1 MKDLKSWNRKKQKL
15 DEIKNTYNTMIN
27 QSDQF
32 YQDQINAIW
41 DYNTN
46 QQDLKNQQIDLI
58 INEINQNINL
68 KKIVLKGKEKLI
80 LISQSNQI
88 NMKQIQNKEQIQD

>member
-32 YQDQINAIW
+32 YQEQFNAIW

-58 INEINQNINL
+58 INEINQSKDKSQKDNL
-68 KKIVLKGKEKLI
+68 KGQRETYT
-80 LISQSNQI
+80 
-88 NMKQIQNKEQIQD
+88 D

>member
-58 INEINQNINL
+58 INEINQSKDKSQKDNL
-68 KKIVLKGKEKLI
+68 KGQRETYT
-80 LISQSNQI
+80 
-88 NMKQIQNKEQIQD
+88 D

>member
-32 YQDQINAIW
+32 YQEQFNAIW
-41 DYNTN
+41 GYNTN

-58 INEINQNINL
+58 INEINQSKDKSQKDNL
-68 KKIVLKGKEKLI
+68 KKII
-80 LISQSNQI
+80 
-88 NMKQIQNKEQIQD
+88 